1 MKAQPGQR
9 RSGQAGSEPCLSS
22 GDWRGRSVGRE
33 EAGRED
39 AAPKSSTVADA
50 DAVSLAEGSIRTTA
64 TARSLGAAGVPSP
77 GHAFTR
83 IPQEPGR
90 PPVSSRET
98 GRARLTAK
106 GPAPAGRDAPARG
119 NERASRGEVPR
130 RRGRP
135 ETAGMGREESYDPH
149 RTEEG
154 GELVR
159 ARTHWREGGEQTDA
173 LVEGDMPVPR
183 DRARMSPEL
192 DRLAELARGQKAVPF
207 TSIAHLLTVAALAR
221 AFHRLRK
228 EASAG
233 VDGVTYA
240 EYDRQARENLQQLHD
255 RLRSGRYRAQPL
267 RRVYIPK
274 EAGGERPISIP
285 ALEDKIVQRAVLELL
300 EAIYEQDFLGC
311 SYGFRPGRSAQEALD
326 EIGRVICRRPI
337 RYVVEADI
345 CAYFDAIVRSQ
356 LMEWI
361 EKRVRDGSM
370 LRLIGKWIHAGILE
384 DGRLLV
390 TQTGVGQGQVISP
403 LLANIYLHYVLDEW
417 FEDVVKPRLRGEAY
431 EIRYADDFILCF
443 QYREDAEK
451 VLAVLGKRFAKY
463 GLTLHPEKTRLL
475 EFGREAWRQ
484 WEEAGGPKPGT
495 FDFLG
500 FTHIG
505 RRSRRGNFTVH
516 VRTIRKRLRQSL
528 KRVSAWCQRHR
539 HDPVV
544 EQWRA
549 LNAKL
554 RGHYQYYGR
563 ATNFRRL
570 WAFYRAVRRIWRKWL
585 NRRTRGKSL
594 PWRVYEELLASHPLQ
609 RPYIARPWASAGS
622 HV

>member
-1 MKAQPGQR
+1 
-9 RSGQAGSEPCLSS
+9 
-22 GDWRGRSVGRE
+22 
-33 EAGRED
+33 
-39 AAPKSSTVADA
+39 
-50 DAVSLAEGSIRTTA
+50 
-64 TARSLGAAGVPSP
+64 
-77 GHAFTR
+77 
-83 IPQEPGR
+83 
-90 PPVSSRET
+90 
-98 GRARLTAK
+98 
-106 GPAPAGRDAPARG
+106 
-119 NERASRGEVPR
+119 
-130 RRGRP
+130 
-135 ETAGMGREESYDPH
+135 MGREESYDPH

-192 DRLAELARGQKAVPF
+192 DRLAELARGQKAVQF

-345 CAYFDAIVRSQ
+345 CAYFDAI
-356 LMEWI
+356 
-361 EKRVRDGSM
+361 
-370 LRLIGKWIHAGILE
+370 
-384 DGRLLV
+384 
-390 TQTGVGQGQVISP
+390 
-403 LLANIYLHYVLDEW
+403 YLHYVLDEW

-505 RRSRRGNFTVH
+505 RRSRRGNFTLH